1 MNTYTISQIARSFNL
16 SRSTLLYYDRIGLL
30 KPNYRTESGYRCYD
44 DNDHMILE
52 KICNFRNAGLTIKN
66 IKEILFSN
74 NQPQTNVFEQRLN
87 EISREILLL
96 KEKQRLLTKM
106 FESVSTVNHNTKLNK
121 EMWIDM
127 LREAGMDENA
137 MDHWHAEFERRA
149 PDEHNDFL
157 LSLGIPEQEVAEIR
171 NWAANFKM
179 IVSS

>member
-16 SRSTLLYYDRIGLL
+16 SRSTLLYYDSIGLL
-30 KPNYRTESGYRCYD
+30 TPQYRTESGYRCYD
-44 DNDHMILE
+44 DNDRMLLE
-52 KICNFRNAGLTIKN
+52 KICSFRNAGLTIKN
-66 IKEILFSN
+66 IKEILFSD
-74 NQPQTNVFEQRLN
+74 NQPQTNIFKQRMS

-96 KEKQRLLTKM
+96 KEKQRLLAKM

-149 PDEHNDFL
+149 PEEHNDFL

-171 NWAANFKM
+171 KWAAKCKM
-179 IVSS
+179 NVSS